1 MPEDGRGKYRRWR
14 CAYPHFSE
22 TTRTTIAK
30 TRMPLSKWVLVI
42 ERFKTGILARG
53 LGAQIGV
60 TSQTAGR

>member
-1 MPEDGRGKYRRWR
+1 
-14 CAYPHFSE
+14 
-22 TTRTTIAK
+22 
-30 TRMPLSKWVLVI
+30 MPLSKWVLVI